1 MLVPES
7 VPFLNENEIRRRIQD
22 LAEEIAPIVN
32 PQLPFVIIGLLRGC
46 LVFTADLIR
55 ELSIREVKIDE
66 IDFMVASSYGNST
79 ESSGVVSLEKNISR
93 NIDGCQVLLVDDI
106 LDSGRTLEK
115 VKTVLMDHHPAWLK
129 TCVLLVK
136 PERLVVDVKVDFF
149 GFEIPDRFVVGYGLD
164 YDQKYRELPYIAVMR
179 SV

>member
-79 ESSGVVSLEKNISR
+79 ESSGVVSLEKTSP
-93 NIDGCQVLLVDDI
+93 V
-106 LDSGRTLEK
+106 T
-115 VKTVLMDHHPAWLK
+115 
-129 TCVLLVK
+129 
-136 PERLVVDVKVDFF
+136 
-149 GFEIPDRFVVGYGLD
+149 
-164 YDQKYRELPYIAVMR
+164 
-179 SV
+179 